1 MTRPRVLVSDPIAP
15 EGLKLLETEADVD
28 VRPGLSRGEL
38 STLLPDYDALVV
50 RSETKVT
57 PEVIEKGNRLR
68 VVGRAGVGVD
78 NIDVP
83 AATSRGIAVVNA
95 PSGNIVAA
103 AEHTV
108 ALILALARNVP
119 QAHQSMAQGQW
130 ARREFIGVEVRGK
143 TLGIVGL
150 GRVGSEVAR
159 RAQSFGMRLL
169 GYDPFVSAEYAAS
182 LGVEIMSMDAL
193 LSNSDFLTI
202 HIPLTDTTRA
212 LIGEPEFKKM
222 KPGARLINVARGGL
236 VDEDA
241 LAEALEDGRLAG
253 AALDVFA
260 AEPPRE
266 SPLLGHPRVVVTPHL
281 GGSTEEAQR
290 EVAVEVAEQ
299 VLAVLRG
306 QPARTAVNAPFVSPE
321 VNRVVAPFV
330 PVAELVGKLVTHLA
344 EGQFESIE
352 LGFEGE
358 IAEHDTALLRAA
370 ALTGLLSPTTSE
382 RINEINANLTAQ
394 RRGLR
399 VSERKGSRA
408 QEYGSLLTLTLH
420 TTLGDTT
427 IAGTS
432 MRGEPHVVRVNQ
444 YWLDLIPSVPY
455 LVFIEHG
462 DMPGM
467 IGAVGTITGRNDVNI
482 AFMEVGRLDIRGKAM
497 MVLGLDDPV
506 NARVLEEIKAV
517 PHIDVAKVV
526 RL

>member
-1 MTRPRVLVSDPIAP
+1 
-15 EGLKLLETEADVD
+15 
-28 VRPGLSRGEL
+28 
-38 STLLPDYDALVV
+38 
-50 RSETKVT
+50 
-57 PEVIEKGNRLR
+57 
-68 VVGRAGVGVD
+68 
-78 NIDVP
+78 
-83 AATSRGIAVVNA
+83 
-95 PSGNIVAA
+95 
-103 AEHTV
+103 
-108 ALILALARNVP
+108 
-119 QAHQSMAQGQW
+119 
-130 ARREFIGVEVRGK
+130 
-143 TLGIVGL
+143 
-150 GRVGSEVAR
+150 
-159 RAQSFGMRLL
+159 MRLL

-202 HIPLTDTTRA
+202 HIPLSDTTRA

-408 QEYGSLLTLTLH
+408 QEYGSLLTLTLY